1 MSLFMHSCALTWRP
15 TREALLTCMRKV
27 LVGKITKAINGTLL
41 GALLFY
47 NKLKGVLVDL
57 GFEINEYVKELE
69 CCMYDN
75 Y

>member
-15 TREALLTCMRKV
+15 TREGLLTCMRKE
-27 LVGKITKAINGTLL
+27 LVGKITEAIYGTLL

>member
-1 MSLFMHSCALTWRP
+1 
-15 TREALLTCMRKV
+15 MRKV
-27 LVGKITKAINGTLL
+27 LVGKITKAIDGTLL
-41 GALLFY
+41 GALLFD
-47 NKLKGVLVDL
+47 NKLKGVPVDL